1 MLEFLPCP
9 AINCGNV
16 ELARIKAVTFD
27 AGGTLMQPWPSVGHV
42 YSAVAAELG
51 YGSVSPEELNEA
63 FAMAW
68 NLKQQ
73 FDYSL
78 SAWFGL
84 VEEVFGKHL
93 SSPLSQKLFDSLYE
107 RFRAGAAWR
116 VYDDVRPTLEALHQ
130 RGYRMAVI
138 SNWDHRLKPL
148 LADLQ
153 LSEYFEAIVLSVDVG
168 ATKPAAKVFEHT
180 LSLLK
185 LPPPAVLYIG
195 DSLEED
201 LIGPR
206 QCGMA
211 ALLLDRQRKTEE
223 RLSSLTDLL
232 PLLRGPANEH

>member
-1 MLEFLPCP
+1 
-9 AINCGNV
+9 
-16 ELARIKAVTFD
+16 
-27 AGGTLMQPWPSVGHV
+27 MQPWPSVGHV
-42 YSAVAAELG
+42 YSAVADELG
-51 YGSVSPEELNEA
+51 YGTVSPKELNEA

-107 RFRAGAAWR
+107 RFSAGAAWR
-116 VYDDVRPTLEALHQ
+116 VYDDVRPTLQALRQ

-153 LSEYFEAIVLSVDVG
+153 LTDYFEAIVLSVDVG
-168 ATKPAAKVFEHT
+168 ATKPAGKIFEHT

-195 DSLEED
+195 DSMEED
-201 LIGPR
+201 VIGPR
-206 QCGMA
+206 ECGMA
-211 ALLLDRQRKTEE
+211 ALLLDRDRKTDEC
-223 RLSSLTDLL
+223 LSSLTNLL
-232 PLLRGPANEH
+232 SLLRGPTNEF

>member
-1 MLEFLPCP
+1 MLIRLS
-9 AINCGNV
+9 
-16 ELARIKAVTFD
+16 RIRLIWRASAST
-27 AGGTLMQPWPSVGHV
+27 GTGSAPSVI
-42 YSAVAAELG
+42 AIVA
-51 YGSVSPEELNEA
+51 
-63 FAMAW
+63 
-68 NLKQQ
+68 
-73 FDYSL
+73 
-78 SAWFGL
+78 
-84 VEEVFGKHL
+84 
-93 SSPLSQKLFDSLYE
+93 PLS
-107 RFRAGAAWR
+107 RAGAAWR

>member
-1 MLEFLPCP
+1 
-9 AINCGNV
+9 
-16 ELARIKAVTFD
+16 
-27 AGGTLMQPWPSVGHV
+27 MQPWPSVGHV

-63 FAMAW
+63 FARAW
-68 NLKQQ
+68 KLKQQ

-84 VEEVFGKHL
+84 VKEVFGKHL

-107 RFRAGAAWR
+107 RFSAGAAWC
-116 VYDDVRPTLEALHQ
+116 VYDDVRPTLQALRQ
-130 RGYRMAVI
+130 RGYRLAVI

-153 LSEYFEAIVLSVDVG
+153 LTEYFEAIVLSVDVG
-168 ATKPAAKVFEHT
+168 ATKPAAKIFEHT

-195 DSLEED
+195 DSMEED
-201 LIGPR
+201 VIGPR
-206 QCGMA
+206 ECGMA
-211 ALLLDRQRKTEE
+211 ALLLDRDRKTDEC
-223 RLSSLTDLL
+223 LSSLTNLL
-232 PLLRGPANEH
+232 SLLRGPANEF

>member
-1 MLEFLPCP
+1 
-9 AINCGNV
+9 
-16 ELARIKAVTFD
+16 
-27 AGGTLMQPWPSVGHV
+27 MQPWPSVGHV

-63 FAMAW
+63 FARAW
-68 NLKQQ
+68 KLKQQ

-84 VEEVFGKHL
+84 VKEVFGKHL

-107 RFRAGAAWR
+107 RFSAGAAWR
-116 VYDDVRPTLEALHQ
+116 VYDDVRPTLQALRQ
-130 RGYRMAVI
+130 RGYRLAVI

-153 LSEYFEAIVLSVDVG
+153 LTEYFEAIVLSVDVG
-168 ATKPAAKVFEHT
+168 ATKPAAKIFEHT

-195 DSLEED
+195 DSMEED
-201 LIGPR
+201 VIGPR
-206 QCGMA
+206 ECGMA
-211 ALLLDRQRKTEE
+211 ALLLDRDRKTDEC
-223 RLSSLTDLL
+223 LSSLTNLL
-232 PLLRGPANEH
+232 SLLRGPANEF